1 MRNPLENAAA
11 STTLKSAGDAPGS
24 PGNAPGSA
32 GRAAASLAELVT
44 YRTVSRRAG
53 DSRRAEG
60 SSPSEAGMEAD
71 QFEAF
76 IAALPRLYP
85 AVHAALELERVNGHA
100 LLYRWP
106 GSALAEDPAAAQRA
120 SVLMAHYDVVPAADP
135 GQWTQAPF
143 SGHND
148 GTFLWGRGTLDDTG
162 QLVAILEAAESL
174 LQSGYRPAHDLY
186 FSFGN
191 NEETAGNSAAAAAE
205 LLAGR
210 GVKPWLVLDEGG
222 AVAGGAFPGVSRPAA
237 VVGVAEKGILDVEL
251 LTRGPGGHASTPPR
265 MGATARLAR
274 AITRIERSPFPQ
286 SLPEV
291 TAEMLRRFG
300 PHTPPPLRPVFA
312 NVALLRAPIT
322 WLFGR
327 LGNETNAMT
336 RTTVAI
342 TTLEGSSGA
351 NVLAATAKANANIR
365 VAVGETVEGTV
376 ARLRKIIRD
385 PKVELRI
392 VEGNDPSPVSP
403 SSGAPWDLLAEC
415 IGQVFPEAIITP
427 YIMMGGTDSR
437 RFTGIC
443 GAVYRFA
450 PFFMDVRARGSIHAV
465 DEKISLETLDQ
476 GLRFYETLIRKL

>member
-1 MRNPLENAAA
+1 MRNPLQNAAA
-11 STTLKSAGDAPGS
+11 GDTLNSPGDTAGAGDT
-24 PGNAPGSA
+24 PGSA
-32 GRAAASLAELVT
+32 GRAAASLAELVR
-44 YRTVSRRAG
+44 YRTVSF
-53 DSRRAEG
+53 RAEA
-60 SSPSEAGMEAD
+60 STRAETRVETAE
-71 QFEAF
+71 FEAF

-106 GSALAEDPAAAQRA
+106 GSALAGDPAAAQRA
-120 SVLMAHYDVVPAADP
+120 SVLMAHYDVVPAGDP
-135 GQWTQAPF
+135 GEWTQAPF

-148 GTFLWGRGTLDDTG
+148 GTFLWGRGTLDDKG

-174 LQSGYRPAHDLY
+174 LRAGYAPAHDLY

-191 NEETAGNSAAAAAE
+191 NEETAGNSAAAAAD
-205 LLAGR
+205 LLASR

-222 AVAGGAFPGVSRPAA
+222 AVAGGAFPGVRRPAA

-251 LTRGPGGHASTPPR
+251 LTRDPGGHASTPPR

-300 PHTPPPLRPVFA
+300 PHTPLPLRAVFA
-312 NVALLRAPIT
+312 NVALLRGPIT

-376 ARLRKIIRD
+376 AHLRKIIRD

-392 VEGNDPSPVSP
+392 VEGSGPSPVSP
-403 SSGAPWDLLAEC
+403 SSGAQWELLADC

-465 DEKISLETLDQ
+465 DEKIALETLDR
-476 GLRFYETLIRKL
+476 GVRFYETLMREL

>member
-1 MRNPLENAAA
+1 MRIPLPNPAAGA
-11 STTLKSAGDAPGS
+11 ALDSAEAPKSAAH
-24 PGNAPGSA
+24 APGSA
-32 GRAAASLAELVT
+32 ARAAASLAELVG
-44 YRTVSRRAG
+44 YRTVSSWAA
-53 DSRRAEG
+53 SAVETAE
-60 SSPSEAGMEAD
+60 
-71 QFEAF
+71 FEAF

-85 AVHAALELERVNGHA
+85 AVHAALELELVNGHA

-106 GSALAEDPAAAQRA
+106 GIAPAEDPADHERPA
-120 SVLMAHYDVVPAADP
+120 VLMAHYDVVPEGDP
-135 GQWTQAPF
+135 AKWTQPPF

-148 GTFLWGRGTLDDTG
+148 GTFLWGRGTLDDKG
-162 QLVAILEAAESL
+162 QLVAILEAVESL
-174 LQSGYRPAHDLY
+174 LRAGYAPAHDLY
-186 FSFGN
+186 LSFGN
-191 NEETAGNSAAAAAE
+191 NEETAGGSAEAAAD

-222 AVAGGAFPGVSRPAA
+222 AVAGGAFPGVSRAAA

-251 LTRGPGGHASTPPR
+251 LTRDPGGHASTPPR
-265 MGATARLAR
+265 MGSTARLAR
-274 AITRIERSPFPQ
+274 AITRIERNPFPQ
-286 SLPEV
+286 SLPDV

-300 PHTPPPLRPVFA
+300 PHAPAPLRAAFA
-312 NVALLRAPIT
+312 NVALLRRPIT

-365 VAVGETVEGTV
+365 IAVGESVAGTM
-376 ARLRKIIRD
+376 AQLRKIIRD
-385 PKVELRI
+385 PKVELRV

-403 SSGAPWDLLAEC
+403 SSGPQWDLLADC

-443 GAVYRFA
+443 PAVYRFA
-450 PFFMDVRARGSIHAV
+450 PFCMDIAARGSIHAV
-465 DEKISLETLDQ
+465 DEKIALQTLGQ
-476 GLRFYETLIRKL
+476 GVRFYETLMRKL

>member
-1 MRNPLENAAA
+1 MRNPLQNTVRGNA
-11 STTLKSAGDAPGS
+11 LKSTGETPSSSSDTQGRS
-24 PGNAPGSA
+24 R
-32 GRAAASLAELVT
+32 RAAASLAELVT
-44 YRTVSRRAG
+44 YRTVSIRTGEEAT
-53 DSRRAEG
+53 AE
-60 SSPSEAGMEAD
+60 
-71 QFEAF
+71 FEAF

-85 AVHAALELERVNGHA
+85 AVHAALEVERVNGHA

-106 GSALAEDPAAAQRA
+106 GRALAEDPAEDPAAPARP
-120 SVLMAHYDVVPAADP
+120 SVLMAHYDVVPAGDP
-135 GQWTQAPF
+135 GEWTHAPF

-148 GTFLWGRGTLDDTG
+148 GTFLWGRGTLDDKG

-174 LQSGYRPAHDLY
+174 LRTGYAPAHDLY

-191 NEETAGNSAAAAAE
+191 NEETAGDSAAAAAD

-210 GVKPWLVLDEGG
+210 GVEPWLVLDEGG
-222 AVAGGAFPGVSRPAA
+222 AVAGGAFPGVSRAAA

-251 LTRGPGGHASTPPR
+251 LTRDPGGHASTPPR

-286 SLPEV
+286 SLPDV

-300 PHTPPPLRPVFA
+300 PHTPAPLRAVFA
-312 NVALLRAPIT
+312 QVVLLRKPIT
-322 WLFGR
+322 WLFAR

-385 PKVELRI
+385 PKVELRV

-403 SSGAPWDLLAEC
+403 SSGPQWELLAGC
-415 IGQVFPEAIITP
+415 IGQIYPEAIITP

-443 GAVYRFA
+443 GNVYRFA
-450 PFFMDVRARGSIHAV
+450 PFFMDVPARGSIHAF
-465 DEKISLETLDQ
+465 DEKISLDTLEQ
-476 GLRFYETLIRKL
+476 GVRFYETLMREL

>member
-1 MRNPLENAAA
+1 M
-11 STTLKSAGDAPGS
+11 
-24 PGNAPGSA
+24 
-32 GRAAASLAELVT
+32 
-44 YRTVSRRAG
+44 
-53 DSRRAEG
+53 EG
-60 SSPSEAGMEAD
+60 
-71 QFEAF
+71 
-76 IAALPRLYP
+76 
-85 AVHAALELERVNGHA
+85 VNGHA

-106 GSALAEDPAAAQRA
+106 GTALAEDPAAAERA
-120 SVLMAHYDVVPAADP
+120 SVLMAHYDVVPAGDA
-135 GQWTQAPF
+135 GKWTHAPF

-148 GTFLWGRGTLDDTG
+148 GTFLWGRGTLDDKG

-174 LQSGYRPAHDLY
+174 VQRGFAPAHDLY

-191 NEETAGNSAAAAAE
+191 NEETAGDSAAAAAH

-210 GVKPWLVLDEGG
+210 GVRPWFVLDEGG

-251 LTRGPGGHASTPPR
+251 LTRDPGGHASTPPR

-274 AITRIERSPFPQ
+274 TITRIERSPFPQ
-286 SLPEV
+286 SLPDV
-291 TAEMLRRFG
+291 TANAS
-300 PHTPPPLRPVFA
+300 PLGTHAPAPMRAVFA

-376 ARLRKIIRD
+376 ARLGKSSAT
-385 PKVELRI
+385 PKSRCGSWRATTPPRCPRHPGRS
-392 VEGNDPSPVSP
+392 GNCWRTASGRPTPRRSSPPTS
-403 SSGAPWDLLAEC
+403 
-415 IGQVFPEAIITP
+415 
-427 YIMMGGTDSR
+427 
-437 RFTGIC
+437 
-443 GAVYRFA
+443 
-450 PFFMDVRARGSIHAV
+450 
-465 DEKISLETLDQ
+465 
-476 GLRFYETLIRKL
+476 

>member
-1 MRNPLENAAA
+1 MRIPLPNPAGA
-11 STTLKSAGDAPGS
+11 SLDSAESSKSAAH
-24 PGNAPGSA
+24 APGSA
-32 GRAAASLAELVT
+32 ARAAASLAELVG
-44 YRTVSRRAG
+44 YRTVSSRAAG
-53 DSRRAEG
+53 AVETAE
-60 SSPSEAGMEAD
+60 
-71 QFEAF
+71 FEAF

-85 AVHAALELERVNGHA
+85 AVHAALELELVNGHA

-106 GSALAEDPAAAQRA
+106 GTAPAEDRAEDPAAQERA
-120 SVLMAHYDVVPAADP
+120 AVLMAHYDVVPAGDP
-135 GQWTQAPF
+135 AEWTQPPF

-148 GTFLWGRGTLDDTG
+148 GTFLWGRGTLDDKG

-174 LQSGYRPAHDLY
+174 LRAGYAPAHDLY
-186 FSFGN
+186 LSFGN
-191 NEETAGNSAAAAAE
+191 NEETAGDSAEAAAD

-251 LTRGPGGHASTPPR
+251 LTRDPGGHASTPPR
-265 MGATARLAR
+265 MGSTARLAR
-274 AITRIERSPFPQ
+274 AITRIERNPFPQ
-286 SLPEV
+286 SLPDV
-291 TAEMLRRFG
+291 TEEMLRRFG
-300 PHTPPPLRPVFA
+300 PHAPAPLRAAFA
-312 NVALLRAPIT
+312 NVALLRRPIT

-365 VAVGETVEGTV
+365 IAVGESVAGTM
-376 ARLRKIIRD
+376 AQLRKIIRD
-385 PKVELRI
+385 PKVELRV

-403 SSGAPWDLLAEC
+403 SSGPQWDLLTDC

-443 GAVYRFA
+443 PAVYRFA
-450 PFFMDVRARGSIHAV
+450 PFCMDVAARGSIHAV
-465 DEKISLETLDQ
+465 DEKIALQTLGQ
-476 GLRFYETLIRKL
+476 GVRFYETLMRRL

>member
-1 MRNPLENAAA
+1 M
-11 STTLKSAGDAPGS
+11 
-24 PGNAPGSA
+24 
-32 GRAAASLAELVT
+32 
-44 YRTVSRRAG
+44 
-53 DSRRAEG
+53 
-60 SSPSEAGMEAD
+60 
-71 QFEAF
+71 
-76 IAALPRLYP
+76 
-85 AVHAALELERVNGHA
+85 H
-100 LLYRWP
+100 
-106 GSALAEDPAAAQRA
+106 RA
-120 SVLMAHYDVVPAADP
+120 SVLMAHYDVVPADDP
-135 GQWTQAPF
+135 GEWTHPPF

-148 GTFLWGRGTLDDTG
+148 GTFLWGRGTLDDKG

-174 LQSGYRPAHDLY
+174 LLAGYAPAHDLY

-191 NEETAGNSAAAAAE
+191 NEETAGNSAAAAAD

-210 GVKPWLVLDEGG
+210 GVVPWLVLDEGG

-251 LTRGPGGHASTPPR
+251 LTRDPGGHASTPPR

-300 PHTPPPLRPVFA
+300 PHTPPPLRAVFA

-327 LGNETNAMT
+327 LGSETNAMT

-365 VAVGETVEGTV
+365 VAVGETVEGTM
-376 ARLRKIIRD
+376 ALLRKIIRD
-385 PKVELRI
+385 PKVELRV

-403 SSGAPWDLLAEC
+403 SSGAQWDLLADC

-465 DEKISLETLDQ
+465 DEKIGLETLEQ
-476 GLRFYETLIRKL
+476 GVRFYETLMREL

>member
-1 MRNPLENAAA
+1 ME
-11 STTLKSAGDAPGS
+11 T
-24 PGNAPGSA
+24 
-32 GRAAASLAELVT
+32 AE
-44 YRTVSRRAG
+44 
-53 DSRRAEG
+53 
-60 SSPSEAGMEAD
+60 
-71 QFEAF
+71 FEAF

-106 GSALAEDPAAAQRA
+106 GAAPAEDPAAAHRA
-120 SVLMAHYDVVPAADP
+120 SVLMAHYDVVPAGDP
-135 GQWTQAPF
+135 GEWTHPPF

-148 GTFLWGRGTLDDTG
+148 GTFLWGRGTLDDKG

-174 LQSGYRPAHDLY
+174 LLAGYAPAHDLY

-191 NEETAGNSAAAAAE
+191 NEETAGNSAAAAAD

-210 GVKPWLVLDEGG
+210 GVVPWLVLDEGG
-222 AVAGGAFPGVSRPAA
+222 AVAGGAFPGVNRPAA

-251 LTRGPGGHASTPPR
+251 LTRDPGGHASTPPR

-300 PHTPPPLRPVFA
+300 PHTPPPLRAVFA

-327 LGNETNAMT
+327 LGSETNAMT

-365 VAVGETVEGTV
+365 VAVGETVEGTM

-385 PKVELRI
+385 PKVGAARRGGQRPVPGVAVLR
-392 VEGNDPSPVSP
+392 GPVGP
-403 SSGAPWDLLAEC
+403 AGGLHRAGLPRGDHHPLHHDGRHRLAPLHRDL
-415 IGQVFPEAIITP
+415 
-427 YIMMGGTDSR
+427 R
-437 RFTGIC
+437 RR
-443 GAVYRFA
+443 V
-450 PFFMDVRARGSIHAV
+450 PLRARSSWTSGPAARSTPSTRRLRWRRWSRGSASTKH
-465 DEKISLETLDQ
+465 
-476 GLRFYETLIRKL
+476 

>member
-1 MRNPLENAAA
+1 MRNPLQNATAVDA
-11 STTLKSAGDAPGS
+11 PDSAGKTLKTAGDAPGT
-24 PGNAPGSA
+24 A
-32 GRAAASLAELVT
+32 GRAAASLAELVR
-44 YRTVSRRAG
+44 YRTVSTRRQGAREATGEGARDGAG
-53 DSRRAEG
+53 ETAE
-60 SSPSEAGMEAD
+60 
-71 QFEAF
+71 FEAF

-106 GSALAEDPAAAQRA
+106 GTGQDAGARA
-120 SVLMAHYDVVPAADP
+120 SVLMAHYDVVPVGDP
-135 GQWTQAPF
+135 GEWTHAPF

-148 GTFLWGRGTLDDTG
+148 GTFLWGRGTLDDKG

-174 LQSGYRPAHDLY
+174 LRAGYAPTHDLY

-191 NEETAGNSAAAAAE
+191 NEETAGDSAAAAAN
-205 LLAGR
+205 LLAAR
-210 GVKPWLVLDEGG
+210 GVTPWLVLDEGG

-251 LTRGPGGHASTPPR
+251 LTRDPGGHASTPPR

-286 SLPEV
+286 SLPDV

-300 PHTPPPLRPVFA
+300 PHTPAPLRAAFA
-312 NVALLRAPIT
+312 NVALLRLPIT

-342 TTLEGSSGA
+342 TTLEGSAGA

-365 VAVGETVEGTV
+365 IAVGESVGGTV

-385 PKVELRI
+385 PKVELRV

-403 SSGAPWDLLAEC
+403 STGAQWDVLADS
-415 IGQVFPEAIITP
+415 IGQIFPEAIITP

-450 PFFMDVRARGSIHAV
+450 PFFMDVQARGSIHAV
-465 DEKISLETLDQ
+465 DEKISLETL
-476 GLRFYETLIRKL
+476 GRGVRFYETLMREL